1 MLNCVSNNKLYI
13 LNKRQFAMAV
23 KHYANKFSK
32 EANLGAKKSAFL
44 YSFYILIGLI
54 IYIGLM
60 ANVGAEEARIFSV
73 SNVKVD
79 VTSNSS
85 ADARTKAISDGQ
97 LRAFQILLRRLVKSD
112 ELARL
117 PSLTSEEVEQYV
129 RDFSVNNE
137 KNSPIR
143 YLANLTFRFKA
154 PKIRLLLRDLE
165 VEFAETVRKPILIL
179 PIYDLAAAKSLWE
192 TPNPWRKAWGDLGPH
207 VGLVPFNLPAGD
219 LKDVGIIGAEQA
231 ATGDQPRIRAIG
243 DHYNVETVMV
253 AHALLTSGPSG
264 EAAIS
269 VEVVSYGS
277 EGRSE
282 SIEEQFLLKDTETI
296 YDLLKRAATSTR
308 NKIEDLWKED
318 NLIKFEQGSVLATA
332 VPIASLTDW
341 VEVRSR
347 LAKIAI
353 IERIDL
359 VLISRNEALIN
370 VFYLGGDQQLSLAL
384 AQADMMLEQEEGS
397 WTLRFRQKNKIK
409 SKIKGQVTR

>member
-129 RDFSVNNE
+129 RDFSVNN
-137 KNSPIR
+137 
-143 YLANLTFRFKA
+143 
-154 PKIRLLLRDLE
+154 
-165 VEFAETVRKPILIL
+165 
-179 PIYDLAAAKSLWE
+179 
-192 TPNPWRKAWGDLGPH
+192 
-207 VGLVPFNLPAGD
+207 
-219 LKDVGIIGAEQA
+219 
-231 ATGDQPRIRAIG
+231 
-243 DHYNVETVMV
+243 
-253 AHALLTSGPSG
+253 
-264 EAAIS
+264 
-269 VEVVSYGS
+269 
-277 EGRSE
+277 
-282 SIEEQFLLKDTETI
+282 
-296 YDLLKRAATSTR
+296 
-308 NKIEDLWKED
+308 
-318 NLIKFEQGSVLATA
+318 
-332 VPIASLTDW
+332 
-341 VEVRSR
+341 
-347 LAKIAI
+347 
-353 IERIDL
+353 
-359 VLISRNEALIN
+359 
-370 VFYLGGDQQLSLAL
+370 
-384 AQADMMLEQEEGS
+384 
-397 WTLRFRQKNKIK
+397 
-409 SKIKGQVTR
+409 